1 MEHSSVAEVTPGY
14 YSTRGTV
21 QLKRKGAKDDR
32 VGGTGLGCA
41 QLSALATTRLPG
53 LLSNQPEV
61 QIIKDGWSLVAHS
74 DPVLID

>member
-1 MEHSSVAEVTPGY
+1 MRSRY

-21 QLKRKGAKDDR
+21 QVKRKGVKMGRGWAGR
-32 VGGTGLGCA
+32 CGVS
-41 QLSALATTRLPG
+41 QLATTGLPG

-61 QIIKDGWSLVAHS
+61 QIIKDRWSLVAHS